1 MNETTAFNSLKTI
14 SNTAKSTPKS
24 ISYYNENFT
33 EMLSKH
39 IKKYVLIYLLNSC
52 FHSELNVNN
61 PVLTGWTIMLN
72 ILALANI
79 SFEFTL
85 YQQEET
91 LELQTSCFVLCS
103 ILSFRS
109 FRFFFSYSFLWV
121 KFYQLEV
128 VFMRQFS
135 KKWKINRIK
144 RNNNCISIK
153 KIFQMNHYIKC
164 IPKNSL

>member
-61 PVLTGWTIMLN
+61 PVLTG
-72 ILALANI
+72 
-79 SFEFTL
+79 
-85 YQQEET
+85 
-91 LELQTSCFVLCS
+91 
-103 ILSFRS
+103 
-109 FRFFFSYSFLWV
+109 
-121 KFYQLEV
+121 
-128 VFMRQFS
+128 
-135 KKWKINRIK
+135 
-144 RNNNCISIK
+144 
-153 KIFQMNHYIKC
+153 
-164 IPKNSL
+164 